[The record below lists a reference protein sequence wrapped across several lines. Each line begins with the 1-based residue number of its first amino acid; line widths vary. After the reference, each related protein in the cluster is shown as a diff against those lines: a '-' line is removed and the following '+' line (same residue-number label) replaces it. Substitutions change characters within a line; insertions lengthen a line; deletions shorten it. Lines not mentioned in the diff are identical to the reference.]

1 MNEFFTLAIGL
12 GVVAIFFVVPLILL
26 IRVSGLCRGMEDLQ
40 RRLIRMEGRMAKE
53 PGKPAPP
60 AASVPAVAASA
71 AEADVKPAPAPQ
83 PPSAP
88 PQPRA
93 EPERLAVPET
103 QPARTATA
111 APSEPNAVE
120 RAVAQAWNWFTIGE
134 AYRKPGESW
143 EYAAATHW
151 LLRAGILIVLAGVA
165 FFLKYS
171 IERGLMGPLGRV
183 ALSLAAGV
191 ALIVSGL
198 RLLFKKYHLLGQGL
212 AGTGFVTLYFAFY
225 AASILY
231 HLMPLPAAFGLMACV
246 TAAAGTLA
254 VLYQSLGIALLGVVG
269 GYATPLMLG
278 GSSANPLFF
287 YAYVL
292 ALGVGVLGI
301 SWARRWPVLN
311 GLGMLAAY
319 GLSFL
324 FCSRHAAADDLFRDL
339 LFTSGVHLLYLLSVI
354 VLHLRTQRKT
364 GAFEWTALSLNA
376 ATYWTWAFLLF
387 KPVYGR
393 EGAGLVA
400 LAVATVYVAL
410 AYACIRRAVLDR
422 AALTLF
428 VAFAAV
434 FLAMSPVFMLT
445 SHWLTFAWCLQALA
459 MLWIAQRAGQPF
471 LAKAAVALFALACA
485 RGLFFDL
492 NRFYHALRPWR
503 LAGTAFWRAAGLR
516 ALLCGVLPVTLTAAW
531 RLARG
536 YRHAAKVTGLV
547 LLQVWLLLT
556 LEAGLLARVFA
567 PGFRG
572 GAVTLVWTLFAFALL
587 FAGIRLRGS
596 WLRWCGLALF
606 ALAVTKLLASDL
618 DGLATL
624 YRIIAFLSTGV
635 LLVLGSFVYLTYKN
649 LFETGE
655 RAVPDKREV
664 P

>member
-1 MNEFFTLAIGL
+1 MNEILIVMIGL
-12 GVVAIFFVVPLILL
+12 SVIAILFVIPVILL
-26 IRVSGLCRGMEDLQ
+26 VRVSGLCRGMEELQ
-40 RRLIRMEGRMAKE
+40 RQLARLDRRLNEPAKL
-53 PGKPAPP
+53 APP
-60 AASVPAVAASA
+60 AAAAPRAAEPVSA
-71 AEADVKPAPAPQ
+71 AEPKPASVPAPAPVPRPQ
-83 PPSAP
+83 SEPPP
-88 PQPRA
+88 PRA
-93 EPERLAVPET
+93 
-103 QPARTATA
+103 QPARPAA
-111 APSEPNAVE
+111 APEPPPAPQAQNAVE

-151 LLRAGILIVLAGVA
+151 LLRTGILIVLAGVA

-171 IERGLMGPLGRV
+171 IEKGLMGPLGRV

-191 ALIVSGL
+191 ALIVLGV
-198 RLLFKKYHLLGQGL
+198 RLLFKKYDLLGQGL
-212 AGTGFVTLYFAFY
+212 AGAGFVMLYFAFY

-231 HLMPLPAAFGLMACV
+231 HLMPQPAAFGLMACV
-246 TAAAGTLA
+246 TATAGTLA
-254 VLYQSLGIALLGVVG
+254 VLYRSLGIALLGVVG

-278 GSSANPLFF
+278 GSAANPLFF

-292 ALGVGVLGI
+292 ALGAGVLGI
-301 SWARRWPVLN
+301 SWVRRWPVLN

-324 FCSRHAAADDLFRDL
+324 FCSRHATADQLFNDL

-354 VLHLRTQRKT
+354 VLHLRTQLKT

-376 ATYWTWAFLLF
+376 AIYWTWAFLLF

-393 EGAGLVA
+393 QGAGLVA
-400 LAVATVYVAL
+400 LAVAAVYVAL
-410 AYACIRRAVLDR
+410 VYACIRRAVLDR

-485 RGLFFDL
+485 RGLSVDL

-503 LAGTAFWRAAGLR
+503 LTGAAFWQAAGLR

-531 RLARG
+531 HLARAH
-536 YRHAAKVTGLV
+536 RHAAKVLGLV
-547 LLQVWLLLT
+547 LVQVWLLLT

-567 PGFRG
+567 PGFRD

-587 FAGIRLRGS
+587 FAGIRLRGR

-606 ALAVTKLLASDL
+606 ALAVFKLLVSDL

-624 YRIIAFLSTGV
+624 YRIIAFISTGV
-635 LLVLGSFVYLTYKN
+635 LLVLGSFVYLTYKP
-649 LFETGE
+649 LFETDDHTD
-655 RAVPDKREV
+655 PDR
-664 P
+664 

>member
-1 MNEFFTLAIGL
+1 MNELLALMIGL
-12 GVVAIFFVVPLILL
+12 GVIAILFVIPVILL
-26 IRVSGLCRGMEDLQ
+26 ARVSGLCRGMEELQ
-40 RRLIRMEGRMAKE
+40 RQLARLERRLNE
-53 PGKPAPP
+53 PAKPAPKP
-60 AASVPAVAASA
+60 EPRAGEPVSEAVP
-71 AEADVKPAPAPQ
+71 KPAPAPKLAPASVPLPLPAAPQ
-83 PPSAP
+83 LHSVPARPAATEPPSAP
-88 PQPRA
+88 Q
-93 EPERLAVPET
+93 E
-103 QPARTATA
+103 Q
-111 APSEPNAVE
+111 NAVE

-151 LLRAGILIVLAGVA
+151 LLRTGILIVLAGVA

-171 IERGLMGPLGRV
+171 IEKGLMGPLGRV

-191 ALIVSGL
+191 ALIVLGV
-198 RLLFKKYHLLGQGL
+198 RLLFKKYDLLGQGL
-212 AGTGFVTLYFAFY
+212 AGAGFVMLYFAFY
-225 AASILY
+225 AASILN
-231 HLMPLPAAFGLMACV
+231 HLMPQPAAFGLMACV

-254 VLYQSLGIALLGVVG
+254 VLYRSLGIALLGVVG
-269 GYATPLMLG
+269 GYATPMMLG

-292 ALGVGVLGI
+292 ALGAGVLGI
-301 SWARRWPVLN
+301 SWVRRWPVLN

-324 FCSRHAAADDLFRDL
+324 FCSRHATADQLFNDL

-354 VLHLRTQRKT
+354 VLHLRTQLKT

-376 ATYWTWAFLLF
+376 AIYWMWAFLLF

-393 EGAGLVA
+393 QGAGLVA
-400 LAVATVYVAL
+400 LAVASVYVAL
-410 AYACIRRAVLDR
+410 VYACIRRAVLDR

-485 RGLFFDL
+485 RGLFVDL

-503 LAGTAFWRAAGLR
+503 LTGAAFWQAAGLR
-516 ALLCGVLPVTLTAAW
+516 ALLCGVLPATLTAAW
-531 RLARG
+531 RLMRTH
-536 YRHAAKVTGLV
+536 RHAAKVTGLV
-547 LLQVWLLLT
+547 LLQVWLLFT
-556 LEAGLLARVFA
+556 QEAWLLARVFA
-567 PGFRG
+567 PGFRS

-587 FAGIRLRGS
+587 FAGIRLRGR

-606 ALAVTKLLASDL
+606 ALAVFKLLVSDL

-624 YRIIAFLSTGV
+624 YRIIAFISTGV
-635 LLVLGSFVYLTYKN
+635 LLVLGSFVYLTYKP
-649 LFETGE
+649 LFETDE
-655 RAVPDKREV
+655 HADPDR
-664 P
+664 